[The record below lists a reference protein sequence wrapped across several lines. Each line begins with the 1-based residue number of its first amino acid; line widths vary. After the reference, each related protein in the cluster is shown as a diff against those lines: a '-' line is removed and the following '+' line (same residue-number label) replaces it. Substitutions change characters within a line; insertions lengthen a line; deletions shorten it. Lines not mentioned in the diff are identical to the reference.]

1 MNNKQ
6 YIGISILRIA
16 LSFVFL
22 WFGFSQMSN
31 AAQWIG
37 FVPDWATSIMSAGT
51 LVYLNGIFEIIA
63 GLMLAIGIFPRY
75 VALLLGLHLLVISEG
90 LGISAVGVR
99 DIGLSFA
106 TLSLFFLG
114 NDKLALSYKESTSN

>member
-1 MNNKQ
+1 
-6 YIGISILRIA
+6 
-16 LSFVFL
+16 
-22 WFGFSQMSN
+22 MSN
-31 AAQWIG
+31 AAQWVG

-75 VALLLGLHLLVISEG
+75 VALLLGLHLLVISSS
-90 LGISAVGVR
+90 LGFSAIGVR

>member
-1 MNNKQ
+1 MNSKQ
-6 YIGISILRIA
+6 YIGISILRIS

-22 WFGFSQMSN
+22 WFGFSQMSD

-37 FVPDWATSIMSAGT
+37 FVPDWATSIMSAGM

-63 GLMLAIGIFPRY
+63 GLMLAIGIVPRY
-75 VALLLGLHLLVISEG
+75 VALLLGIHLLIISSS
-90 LGISAVGVR
+90 LGFSAVGIR
-99 DIGLSFA
+99 DIGLALA

-114 NDKLALSYKESTSN
+114 NDKLALSYRETSNK

>member
-6 YIGISILRIA
+6 YIGVSILRIA
-16 LSFVFL
+16 LAFVFL

-31 AAQWIG
+31 AAQWVG
-37 FVPDWATSIMSAGT
+37 FVPDWATSIMSAGM

-63 GLMLAIGIFPRY
+63 GLMLAIGIVPRY
-75 VALLLGLHLLVISEG
+75 IALLLGIHLFIISSS
-90 LGISAVGVR
+90 LAFAAVGVR
-99 DIGLSFA
+99 DIGLALA

-114 NDKLALSYKESTSN
+114 NDKLALSYKESEI

>member
-1 MNNKQ
+1 MNSKQ
-6 YIGISILRIA
+6 YIGISILRIS

-22 WFGFSQMSN
+22 WFGFSQMSD

-37 FVPDWATSIMSAGT
+37 FVPDWATSIMSAGM

-63 GLMLAIGIFPRY
+63 GLMLAIGIVPRY
-75 VALLLGLHLLVISEG
+75 VALLLGIHLLIISSS
-90 LGISAVGVR
+90 LGFSAVGIR
-99 DIGLSFA
+99 DIGLALA

-114 NDKLALSYKESTSN
+114 NDKLALSYREISNE